1 MGDRDGGPGLSR
13 SRQRQA
19 DAAGDQRSDLRRQD
33 WEEPSGSD
41 RASREEAPEEESSC
55 RATRLLMVF
64 GLSVS
69 EAGRK
74 RGRPKK
80 GRGTL
85 DGFGFEGFRSQTPG
99 RDGRKISEPP
109 GGAVE

>member
-1 MGDRDGGPGLSR
+1 
-13 SRQRQA
+13 
-19 DAAGDQRSDLRRQD
+19 
-33 WEEPSGSD
+33 
-41 RASREEAPEEESSC
+41 
-55 RATRLLMVF
+55 MVF

-85 DGFGFEGFRSQTPG
+85 DGFGFEELRFQKT
-99 RDGRKISEPP
+99 GRKGRKTSEPS